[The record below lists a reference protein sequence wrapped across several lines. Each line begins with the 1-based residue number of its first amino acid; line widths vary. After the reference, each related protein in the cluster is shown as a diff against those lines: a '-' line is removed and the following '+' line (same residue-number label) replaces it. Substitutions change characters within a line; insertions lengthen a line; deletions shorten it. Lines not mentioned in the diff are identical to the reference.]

1 LDRYDLPVLVI
12 YRPRWSLAFFSGG
25 VGAVLLAVVYC
36 LLAIALGLPANP
48 TAAITVAVSVV
59 YLLLIAMK
67 VRRRSLTVTED
78 GMIAQ
83 RDTFRVAVNWA
94 DFVDAQPK
102 RIGGL
107 YPVDVMTFSV
117 GAVEPVDVRGRR
129 RKAVPAKVHA
139 IGADRRIQ
147 VGVYAPDWRT
157 GPIGELIA
165 RHSSPGEGVE

>member
-1 LDRYDLPVLVI
+1 MQII

-25 VGAVLLAVVYC
+25 VGAVVLAVVYC
-36 LLAIALGLPANP
+36 LLAIALGLPANLM
-48 TAAITVAVSVV
+48 ATVTVTVSVV
-59 YLLLIAMK
+59 YLLFIVMK
-67 VRRRSLTVTED
+67 VRRRSLTVTEE

-83 RDTFRVAVNWA
+83 RDTFRVAVSWA
-94 DFVDAQPK
+94 DFVDVQPR

-129 RKAVPAKVHA
+129 RKAVPPKVHT

-157 GPIGELIA
+157 GPIGELVA
-165 RHSSPGEGVE
+165 RHSSPGQDVSP